1 MHAYLITAKPGPIR
15 RLLTAVRTWTVRL
28 LAALAM
34 TLLGLLVLV
43 IRCTRPIVNYLAV
56 RAVWLE
62 AWASKVTGLPQV
74 GASVGEGLTDEFMRE
89 FRKHTRPAEPA
100 GSAR

>member
-1 MHAYLITAKPGPIR
+1 VHAYLITAEPGPIR
-15 RLLTAVRTWTVRL
+15 RLLTTIRTWTVRL

-43 IRCTRPIVNYLAV
+43 IRCTRPVVNYLAV

-74 GASVGEGLTDEFMRE
+74 GASVGEGLTDEFVRE
-89 FRKHTRPAEPA
+89 FRKHARPA

>member
-1 MHAYLITAKPGPIR
+1 MHSYLITAKPGRILR
-15 RLLTAVRTWTVRL
+15 ALIVLRTWTVRL
-28 LAALAM
+28 LAALVMAV
-34 TLLGLLVLV
+34 LGLLVLAV
-43 IRCTRPIVNYLAV
+43 RCTRPVVNYIAV

-74 GASVGEGLTDEFMRE
+74 GAAVGEGLTDEFVRE
-89 FRKHTRPAEPA
+89 FRRHARPTAHT

>member
-1 MHAYLITAKPGPIR
+1 MHAYLITSKPGPFR
-15 RLLTAVRTWTVRL
+15 RLIGAVRTWTVRL
-28 LAALAM
+28 LAGLAM
-34 TLLGLLVLV
+34 TVLGLLVLV
-43 IRCTRPIVNYLAV
+43 IRCTRPVVNYLAV

-74 GASVGEGLTDEFMRE
+74 GAAVGEGLTEEFVRE
-89 FRKHTRPAEPA
+89 FRKHARPTASA

>member
-1 MHAYLITAKPGPIR
+1 MHAYLITEKPG
-15 RLLTAVRTWTVRL
+15 TVRRAL
-28 LAALAM
+28 RAAGTCAIRILAVLVM
-34 TLLGLLVLV
+34 GLLGILVLTV
-43 IRCTRPIVNYLAV
+43 RCTRPVVNYVAV

-74 GASVGEGLTDEFMRE
+74 GAAVGVGLTDEFVRE
-89 FRKHTRPAEPA
+89 FRNGFHAHA

>member
-1 MHAYLITAKPGPIR
+1 MHAYLITEKPGRAR
-15 RLLTAVRTWTVRL
+15 RALRAARSCAVRSIAV
-28 LAALAM
+28 LAM
-34 TLLGLLVLV
+34 GLLGVLVLV
-43 IRCTRPIVNYLAV
+43 IRCARPVVNYCAV

-74 GASVGEGLTDEFMRE
+74 GAAVGEGLTEEFVRE
-89 FRKHTRPAEPA
+89 FRKAARPTEAA

>member
-15 RLLTAVRTWTVRL
+15 RLLTTIRTWTVRL

-34 TLLGLLVLV
+34 TLLGLLVLA
-43 IRCTRPIVNYLAV
+43 IRCTRPVVNYLAV

-74 GASVGEGLTDEFMRE
+74 GAVVGEGLTDEFMRE
-89 FRKHTRPAEPA
+89 FRKHARPTQTA
-100 GSAR
+100 GSTR